1 VPSRVPKID
10 KRLVLAPGEKRSRFV
25 VGEMI
30 DRQIDQENEESP
42 SVKLAKLREAE
53 IEKKKAEELEILKK
67 PRPDLRTVEAEE

>member
-1 VPSRVPKID
+1 
-10 KRLVLAPGEKRSRFV
+10 
-25 VGEMI
+25 MI